1 MPRMTSVTIIFV
13 TWKHL

>member
-1 MPRMTSVTIIFV
+1 MTSVTIIFV